1 MKHPPTRPTTHPMAN
16 PPVNRLTPLLLAIAV
31 SVVASARLTHG
42 EESAKKINFVNDIV
56 PILTK
61 SGCNAGVCHA
71 KAGGGQNGF
80 QLSYSVS
87 NRNRTIKHSSRKG
100 EDGVYFPLLPTQAC
114 YSKRHQGKSRMV
126 AVFACLVTRTGTRCC
141 DYGLSKGLP
150 YRMPMTRC

>member
-1 MKHPPTRPTTHPMAN
+1 MAN
-16 PPVNRLTPLLLAIAV
+16 PPVNRLTPLLLAIAL

-61 SGCNAGVCHA
+61 SGCNAGVCNCH
-71 KAGGGQNGF
+71 
-80 QLSYSVS
+80 YSVS
-87 NRNRTIKHSSRKG
+87 NRNRTIKHSSRKV
-100 EDGVYFPLLPTQAC
+100 EDGVYFLLLPTQAC
-114 YSKRHQGKSRMV
+114 YSKRHQGKSHMV

-150 YRMPMTRC
+150 YRTPMTRC